1 MAKVQNTL
9 IGRASGSVG
18 GATFTTWKGINVLK
32 SKPESVANPRT
43 LGQISQR
50 NRLAIM
56 VPIYRLLALAI
67 AVGFKSRAVG
77 KSAYNAFMSA
87 NIIPATSVDGS
98 GNATINFTSLK
109 FALGTMGSTP
119 IDSAEASVGSNNVQ
133 VDWDENLEPLGSN
146 ASDKAYLMAYNTGT
160 QEWAQGNGDL
170 RSEGSTSV
178 EFENNAVAGQTI
190 HLYLFFKSPNSD
202 VVSDSVHT
210 SVTLSLN
217 R

>member
-1 MAKVQNTL
+1 MARVQNTL

-56 VPIYRLLALAI
+56 VPVYRALALAI
-67 AVGFKSRAVG
+67 AIGFKSRAVA

-87 NIIPATSVDGS
+87 NIIPSTSVDGAGIAS
-98 GNATINFTSLK
+98 IQFQSLK

-119 IDSAEASVGSNNVQ
+119 IDNATATNDARNVSIT
-133 VDWDENLEPLGSN
+133 WDANLQPLGSSAN
-146 ASDKAYLMAYNTGT
+146 DESYLIAYNTGT
-160 QEWAQGNGDL
+160 QEWAQGSGAL
-170 RSEGSTSV
+170 RSAGTTSV
-178 EFENNAVAGQTI
+178 DFKSNVQLGHTV
-190 HLYLFFKSPNSD
+190 HFYLFFKSPNSD

-210 SVTLSLN
+210 SVAP
-217 R
+217 